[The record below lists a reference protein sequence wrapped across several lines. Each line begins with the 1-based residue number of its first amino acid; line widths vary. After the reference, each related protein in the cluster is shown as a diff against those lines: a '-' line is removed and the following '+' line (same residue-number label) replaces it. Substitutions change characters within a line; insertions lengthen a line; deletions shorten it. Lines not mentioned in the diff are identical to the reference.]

1 MLNLAKIKQVDQFSN
16 GIEIKIPLGIYFELF
31 RQEIIN
37 GSPEYQRPYSYSD
50 EDVNNS
56 GDPWQRGLI
65 ASVLRNDKIPS
76 LTLRKLKTE
85 KTFIYSLN
93 SFDTFVIEIIDG
105 GHRTRT
111 LYNFFR
117 GLLKTPEGLELTI
130 NGKVFDSDECGNKT
144 FIDLPK
150 QVQNFFLEEIK
161 LTINLYTDLTDDEA
175 GEKFRT
181 LNNLHE
187 MSAQEKRQSHKVQ
200 ISKSIRNLSAIDTSP
215 FSFIKIKNGKNKFKY
230 TKLRLTGRETDE
242 LIAVIAK
249 NIKEKTYKNLLDISN
264 EDFTNLYSDKGSL
277 DRLYEN
283 DLHQLEEKNGPYHDN
298 GKLIKRVE
306 KILQIIDN
314 LIIDNVTNK
323 SFSRE
328 HWTKGSILKFS
339 LIINELIEEYGI
351 QSVERMDTQKF
362 FTRLV
367 TFIKKPYKFRAY
379 SRYELTN
386 GEVKTRY
393 KKDVEKVVNAQLLK
407 VWTGGYR
414 IDDFEFVYLHF
425 MNEFNPSDWG
435 VIKLDKRRFFTPEQ
449 FEEIAN
455 NNNYQCVNCGSK
467 EDLTGDHKIAWS
479 KGIEAGGVTEVHN
492 GKTLCRS
499 CNSSKND
506 LLEKENLLEM
516 DYDVVINL
524 LQNGKITAEDFKFYN
539 DNKI

>member
-1 MLNLAKIKQVDQFSN
+1 MENLKNVIKVDEFSN
-16 GIEIKIPLGIYFELF
+16 GVEIKIPLGVYFELF

-50 EDVNNS
+50 EDENNP

-65 ASVLRNDKIPS
+65 ASVLKNEKIPS
-76 LTLRKLKTE
+76 LSLRKLKSKKVFVYYSISSE
-85 KTFIYSLN
+85 EFI
-93 SFDTFVIEIIDG
+93 IEIIDG

-111 LYNFFR
+111 LFNFR
-117 GLLKTPEGLELTI
+117 NGLLKTPEGLEVSL
-130 NGKVFDSDECGNKT
+130 NGKVYDSSECGNKT
-144 FIDLPK
+144 FEELPK
-150 QVQNFFLEEIK
+150 DVQNFFLNQIK
-161 LTINLYTDLTDDEA
+161 LSIDLYTDLTDDEA

-200 ISKSIRNLSAIDTSP
+200 ISKSVRKLGAIDESP
-215 FSFIKIKNGKNKFKY
+215 FSFIRIKEGKNKFKY
-230 TKLRLTGRETDE
+230 TKLKVTGRETDE
-242 LIAVIAK
+242 LIAVIVK

-323 SFSRE
+323 SFSKN

-339 LIINELIEEYGI
+339 LILNELIEKYGI
-351 QSVERMDTQKF
+351 DSVEKMDTQKF

-379 SRYELTN
+379 SRYELSN

-393 KKDVEKVVNAQLLK
+393 EKDVEKVVNAQLLK

-425 MNEFNPSDWG
+425 MNEFNPADWG
-435 VIKLDKRRFFTPEQ
+435 VIKLDKRRFFTPKQ
-449 FEEIAN
+449 FEEIKKN
-455 NNNYQCVNCGSK
+455 DNYQCVNCGSK

-492 GKTLCRS
+492 GETLCRS

-516 DYDVVINL
+516 DYDVVVNL

-539 DNKI
+539 DNK

>member
-1 MLNLAKIKQVDQFSN
+1 MENLKDVIKVDEFSN
-16 GIEIKIPLGIYFELF
+16 GVEIKIPLGVYFELF

-50 EDVNNS
+50 GDENNP

-65 ASVLRNDKIPS
+65 ASVLKNEKIPS
-76 LTLRKLKTE
+76 LSLRKLKSKKVFVYYSISSE
-85 KTFIYSLN
+85 EFI
-93 SFDTFVIEIIDG
+93 IEIIDG

-111 LYNFFR
+111 LFNFR
-117 GLLKTPEGLELTI
+117 NGLLKTPEGLELSL
-130 NGKVFDSDECGNKT
+130 NGKVYDSSECGNKT
-144 FIDLPK
+144 FEELPK
-150 QVQNFFLEEIK
+150 DVQNFFLNEIK
-161 LTINLYTDLTDDEA
+161 LSIDLYTDLTDDEA

-200 ISKSIRNLSAIDTSP
+200 ISKSIRELGAIDTSP
-215 FSFIKIKNGKNKFKY
+215 FSFIKIKEGKNKFKY
-230 TKLRLTGRETDE
+230 TKLKVTGRETDE

-249 NIKEKTYKNLLDISN
+249 NIKEKTYKTLLESSN
-264 EDFTNLYSDKGSL
+264 KDFSNLYSDKGSL

-283 DLHQLEEKNGPYHDN
+283 DLHQLEEKNGTYHIDS
-298 GKLIKRVE
+298 KTIRRVKR
-306 KILQIIDN
+306 ILQIIDN

-323 SFSRE
+323 SFSKN

-339 LIINELIEEYGI
+339 LILNELIDKYGI
-351 QSVERMDTQKF
+351 DSVERMDTQLF
-362 FTRLV
+362 FTNLV
-367 TFIKKPYKFRAY
+367 SFIKKPYKFRAY
-379 SRYELTN
+379 SRYELSN

-393 KKDVEKVVNAQLLK
+393 EKNVEKVVNAQLLK

-449 FEEIAN
+449 FEEIKKN
-455 NNNYQCVNCGSK
+455 DNYQCVNCGSK

-479 KGIEAGGVTEVHN
+479 KGIDAGGVTEVHN
-492 GKTLCRS
+492 GETLCRS

-539 DNKI
+539 QNK